1 MLWEKE
7 GKPVIFGK
15 YINRYYLRHAPV
27 LLLGIL
33 ALLMVDYIQLL
44 VPQLYRLVINGVN
57 LGQVVVRGETMPFTK
72 EVLFQHICLPMIWI
86 VLLMVV
92 GRFLWRI
99 CFFGT
104 SIRVQADLREK
115 MFDHS
120 RRLSQQYYQVNKV
133 GNLMSLYTNDLD
145 TIQECFGDGILMFF
159 DALVLG
165 LLALYRMWCMDR
177 RMTMLAL
184 IPAAFM
190 FAIGTVMGKTMTK
203 TWEKRQ
209 QAFSDL
215 SDFAQENFS
224 GIAVIKAFCQG
235 AQRAHRFPQTQQRQR
250 RGQRGVYPH
259 LSIARSNGDVLR
271 GVGHLRHP
279 RLRRLSCLQGRF
291 QCGSAGGVHRLFRGD
306 RLAHHA
312 ISMLI
317 EKTSRGKA
325 SLNRITE
332 LLDAPIDVADR
343 AGVPDLENPKG
354 GIEFRDLTFRVPGRR
369 VRCAENISFTIQ
381 PGESVGI
388 VGKTGAG
395 KTALVDL
402 LLRTYNVP
410 DGTFSWTGRTSTA
423 SPSTRCGRHVPMSR
437 RRTSSSRIPS
447 PTTLPLAWMTPPLR
461 TLNGR
466 PALLTSGTTLW
477 TSRMATRLSWVSA
490 ASPSRAVRS
499 SAFPSAR
506 ALLKDAPILIL
517 DDSVSAVDTRTEKI
531 ILDNL
536 KKSRAGKTTLLIAHR
551 ISTVERLDKIIFLE
565 DGKVEAVGPHDQLYA
580 SCPEYR
586 KMVDLQ
592 KLEDEVEVATHDESE
607 SASSRRRR
615 HRHRVGAAAHRLR
628 LRQRQENG
636 YGLRAQHGRRRD
648 PAPPLRLRQALPQ
661 AVRRRGLSRPL
672 LHLLRHRVALIV
684 GYIEELVVGD
694 FELKS
699 LYVSVAVYAG
709 VLVFSMAS
717 TYLQAVILQRVGQ
730 RIISDLREDFS
741 PTLKAS
747 PTAS

>member
-1 MLWEKE
+1 M
-7 GKPVIFGK
+7 IFGK
-15 YINRYYLRHAPV
+15 YINRYYLRHAPA

-86 VLLMVV
+86 VLFMVV

-224 GIAVIKAFCQG
+224 GIAVVKAFVKELKELIAFRKLNKDNEEVNVEYTRISVLLEVMVTFFVESVICVILG
-235 AQRAHRFPQTQQRQR
+235 YGGYLVYKGDFNA
-250 RGQRGVYPH
+250 GQLVEYIGYFEAIVWP
-259 LSIARSNGDVLR
+259 IM
-271 GVGHLRHP
+271 
-279 RLRRLSCLQGRF
+279 
-291 QCGSAGGVHRLFRGD
+291 
-306 RLAHHA
+306 A

-354 GIEFRDLTFRVPGRR
+354 GIEFRDLTFRYPDGEFDVLK
-369 VRCAENISFTIQ
+369 NISFTIQ

-410 DGTFSWTGRTSTA
+410 DGTLFVDGNHENFTRLNSLPIEEWHGGRVHKIREHVIHLMRGEMFDLDGKMIFTFGGARSHDIDGFVTNSALKKDYTA
-423 SPSTRCGRHVPMSR
+423 GILQPDD
-437 RRTSSSRIPS
+437 
-447 PTTLPLAWMTPPLR
+447 PLIYEKLKILR
-461 TLNGR
+461 TTNCCAR
-466 PALLTSGTTLW
+466 IEEVSWWRSEMP
-477 TSRMATRLSWVSA
+477 TRLEM
-490 ASPSRAVRS
+490 
-499 SAFPSAR
+499 
-506 ALLKDAPILIL
+506 LH
-517 DDSVSAVDTRTEKI
+517 
-531 ILDNL
+531 
-536 KKSRAGKTTLLIAHR
+536 G
-551 ISTVERLDKIIFLE
+551 LE
-565 DGKVEAVGPHDQLYA
+565 
-580 SCPEYR
+580 
-586 KMVDLQ
+586 
-592 KLEDEVEVATHDESE
+592 
-607 SASSRRRR
+607 
-615 HRHRVGAAAHRLR
+615 
-628 LRQRQENG
+628 
-636 YGLRAQHGRRRD
+636 
-648 PAPPLRLRQALPQ
+648 
-661 AVRRRGLSRPL
+661 
-672 LHLLRHRVALIV
+672 
-684 GYIEELVVGD
+684 
-694 FELKS
+694 
-699 LYVSVAVYAG
+699 
-709 VLVFSMAS
+709 
-717 TYLQAVILQRVGQ
+717 
-730 RIISDLREDFS
+730 
-741 PTLKAS
+741 TLKAHNWKTDFIFSHDGPSSSLEILGGGLLS
-747 PTAS
+747 PDPLNQYLEKVKKKTSYNKWFFGHHHVDRQITEKDSVIYEQITRIC

>member
-1 MLWEKE
+1 M
-7 GKPVIFGK
+7 IFGK
-15 YINRYYLRHAPV
+15 YINRYYLRHAPA

-86 VLLMVV
+86 VLFMVV

-224 GIAVIKAFCQG
+224 GIAVIKAFVKELKELIAFRKLNKDNEEVNVKYTRISVLLEVMVTFFVESVICVILG
-235 AQRAHRFPQTQQRQR
+235 YGGYLVYKGDFNA
-250 RGQRGVYPH
+250 GQLVEYIGYFEAIVWP
-259 LSIARSNGDVLR
+259 IM
-271 GVGHLRHP
+271 
-279 RLRRLSCLQGRF
+279 
-291 QCGSAGGVHRLFRGD
+291 
-306 RLAHHA
+306 A

-343 AGVPDLENPKG
+343 AGVPLVQAG
-354 GIEFRDLTFRVPGRR
+354 
-369 VRCAENISFTIQ
+369 Q
-381 PGESVGI
+381 
-388 VGKTGAG
+388 GA
-395 KTALVDL
+395 
-402 LLRTYNVP
+402 
-410 DGTFSWTGRTSTA
+410 
-423 SPSTRCGRHVPMSR
+423 
-437 RRTSSSRIPS
+437 
-447 PTTLPLAWMTPPLR
+447 
-461 TLNGR
+461 
-466 PALLTSGTTLW
+466 
-477 TSRMATRLSWVSA
+477 
-490 ASPSRAVRS
+490 
-499 SAFPSAR
+499 
-506 ALLKDAPILIL
+506 
-517 DDSVSAVDTRTEKI
+517 
-531 ILDNL
+531 
-536 KKSRAGKTTLLIAHR
+536 
-551 ISTVERLDKIIFLE
+551 
-565 DGKVEAVGPHDQLYA
+565 
-580 SCPEYR
+580 
-586 KMVDLQ
+586 
-592 KLEDEVEVATHDESE
+592 
-607 SASSRRRR
+607 
-615 HRHRVGAAAHRLR
+615 
-628 LRQRQENG
+628 
-636 YGLRAQHGRRRD
+636 D
-648 PAPPLRLRQALPQ
+648 PA
-661 AVRRRGLSRPL
+661 
-672 LHLLRHRVALIV
+672 
-684 GYIEELVVGD
+684 
-694 FELKS
+694 
-699 LYVSVAVYAG
+699 
-709 VLVFSMAS
+709 
-717 TYLQAVILQRVGQ
+717 AVIFDTVKSATARGYDMVIADTAGRLHNKSNLMAELSK
-730 RIISDLREDFS
+730 ISRS
-741 PTLKAS
+741 VKKAS
-747 PTAS
+747 PEASLETLLVLDAITGQNAISQAKEFCKAADATGIILTKLDGTAKGGCVVAVKQRLGLPVRFIGVGEGIDDLLPFTPEGFVEELLPREWKH

>member
-1 MLWEKE
+1 M
-7 GKPVIFGK
+7 IFGK

-224 GIAVIKAFCQG
+224 GIAVIKAFVKELKELIAFRKLNKDNEEINVKYTRISVLLEVMVTFFVESVICVILG
-235 AQRAHRFPQTQQRQR
+235 YGGYLVWAGTFNA
-250 RGQRGVYPH
+250 GQLMEFIGYFTAVVWPAMAV
-259 LSIARSNGDVLR
+259 SE
-271 GVGHLRHP
+271 
-279 RLRRLSCLQGRF
+279 
-291 QCGSAGGVHRLFRGD
+291 
-306 RLAHHA
+306 
-312 ISMLI
+312 LI
-317 EKTSRGKA
+317 EMHSRGKA
-325 SLNRITE
+325 SLARIGK
-332 LLDAPIDVADR
+332 LLDTEPDVKDASDVAPIPEPVR
-343 AGVPDLENPKG
+343 GE
-354 GIEFRDLTFRVPGRR
+354 ITFSHLTFRYPGGEHDVLHDITLTIRAGER
-369 VRCAENISFTIQ
+369 V
-381 PGESVGI
+381 GL
-388 VGKTGAG
+388 VGKTGSG
-395 KTALVDL
+395 KTTLVDL

-410 DGTFSWTGRTSTA
+410 DGTVFLDG
-423 SPSTRCGRHVPMSR
+423 HDVN
-437 RRTSSSRIPS
+437 RIPIRQVR
-447 PTTLPLAWMTPPLR
+447 A
-461 TLNGR
+461 
-466 PALLTSGTTLW
+466 
-477 TSRMATRLSWVSA
+477 SA
-490 ASPSRAVRS
+490 AYVPQDNFLFSDTIANNIAFGVDQPKRSDVEAAAVLADVDGNIREFRDGYDTVLGEWGVTVS
-499 SAFPSAR
+499 GGQRQRISIAR
-506 ALLKDAPILIL
+506 ALMKDAPVLIL
-517 DDSVSAVDTRTEKI
+517 DDSVSAVDTDTERVILGNLRRTRE
-531 ILDNL
+531 
-536 KKSRAGKTTLLIAHR
+536 GKTTVLIAHR
-551 ISTVERLDKIIFLE
+551 ISTIEQMDRILFLDEGRLIATGTHTE
-565 DGKVEAVGPHDQLYA
+565 LYET
-580 SCPEYR
+580 CPAYR
-586 KMVDLQ
+586 RAVDLQ
-592 KLEDEVEVATHDESE
+592 RLEEEGGE
-607 SASSRRRR
+607 
-615 HRHRVGAAAHRLR
+615 
-628 LRQRQENG
+628 
-636 YGLRAQHGRRRD
+636 
-648 PAPPLRLRQALPQ
+648 
-661 AVRRRGLSRPL
+661 
-672 LHLLRHRVALIV
+672 
-684 GYIEELVVGD
+684 YIN
-694 FELKS
+694 
-699 LYVSVAVYAG
+699 A
-709 VLVFSMAS
+709 
-717 TYLQAVILQRVGQ
+717 
-730 RIISDLREDFS
+730 
-741 PTLKAS
+741 
-747 PTAS
+747 

>member
-1 MLWEKE
+1 M
-7 GKPVIFGK
+7 IFGK
-15 YINRYYLRHAPV
+15 YINRYYLRHAPA

-86 VLLMVV
+86 VLFMVV

-224 GIAVIKAFCQG
+224 GIAVIKAFVKELKELIAFRKLNKDNEEVNVEYTRISVLLEVMVTFFVESVICVILG
-235 AQRAHRFPQTQQRQR
+235 YGGYLVYKGDFNA
-250 RGQRGVYPH
+250 GQLVEYIGY
-259 LSIARSNGDVLR
+259 
-271 GVGHLRHP
+271 
-279 RLRRLSCLQGRF
+279 F
-291 QCGSAGGVHRLFRGD
+291 E
-306 RLAHHA
+306 A
-312 ISMLI
+312 IVWPIMAVSMLI

-354 GIEFRDLTFRVPGRR
+354 GIEFRDLTFRYPDGEFDVLK
-369 VRCAENISFTIQ
+369 NISFTIQ

-410 DGTFSWTGRTSTA
+410 DGTLFVDGRDVNSLSIHSVRNACAYVPQDNFLFSD
-423 SPSTRCGRHVPMSR
+423 
-437 RRTSSSRIPS
+437 
-447 PTTLPLAWMTPPLR
+447 TLKSNIAFGAENDDME
-461 TLNGR
+461 
-466 PALLTSGTTLW
+466 AIQS
-477 TSRMATRLSWVSA
+477 ATRAACIHENIVQFPDGYETIVGERGVTLSGGQKQ
-490 ASPSRAVRS
+490 RS
-499 SAFPSAR
+499 SIAR
-506 ALLKDAPILIL
+506 ALMKNAPILIL
-517 DDSVSAVDTRTEKI
+517 DDALSAVDTDTEEH
-531 ILDNL
+531 ILTNL
-536 KKSRAGKTTLLIAHR
+536 KKNREGKTTILIAHR
-551 ISTVERLDKIIFLE
+551 ISTIQNADIIMVLE
-565 DGKVEAVGPHDQLYA
+565 DGTAAEIGNHDSLMAKHGIYYDMFEKQQLEAI
-580 SCPEYR
+580 
-586 KMVDLQ
+586 
-592 KLEDEVEVATHDESE
+592 
-607 SASSRRRR
+607 
-615 HRHRVGAAAHRLR
+615 
-628 LRQRQENG
+628 
-636 YGLRAQHGRRRD
+636 HGE
-648 PAPPLRLRQALPQ
+648 A
-661 AVRRRGLSRPL
+661 GK
-672 LHLLRHRVALIV
+672 ALIRQDHPATKT
-684 GYIEELVVGD
+684 G
-694 FELKS
+694 K
-699 LYVSVAVYAG
+699 
-709 VLVFSMAS
+709 
-717 TYLQAVILQRVGQ
+717 
-730 RIISDLREDFS
+730 ED
-741 PTLKAS
+741 A
-747 PTAS
+747 